1 MIKNYISHNEL
12 TQFFQYLE
20 KLIDQSRDVFWVR
33 SSDYSGQVYVSP
45 AYEKI
50 WGRPCESLYKQPEK
64 WIDTILPEDQERV
77 KNDIEQR
84 DQNVSAGQKFLQW
97 YRVVRPD
104 GKIRWVEDESF
115 AIFNDEGNHIGF
127 AGIATD
133 ITEKKANEIYL
144 QKEKIRAEA
153 ISKSKSEFIANM
165 SHDIKTPLSGII
177 GMTDILIS
185 QLKEEKEIDCAKAIL
200 NAGHTLMNFVENCLG
215 MVLSENSK
223 ITFNKEP
230 FFLKSVFHDIFY
242 LFQPAAKNKDISFTI
257 HYSDNMPDF
266 FSGNRAAIYRILL
279 NLVGNAI
286 KFTEKGSVDLQVT
299 INENPSSPR
308 QCIAKFMVNDT
319 GIGIAEDNQ
328 KIIFD
333 RYTRLSPSYERLY
346 EGAGIGLSIVKRFV
360 EELGGEICMTSEVGK
375 GSRFLVIL
383 PLEIPLLQAEE
394 YNNQNKE
401 PTLSSSDM
409 KFRPNELLDTQKL
422 PSTANAANEKKIL
435 GNVSILL
442 VEDNIVAQQIA
453 VSILRDLG
461 YQVQVADCGKKAIEL
476 FSQNKY
482 DLAFIDIGLPDISG
496 YFVIEEIRK
505 IENGKISFIPIIILT
520 AHATYDVE
528 KNRSGAESQ
537 EVLSKPLSK
546 EKAREV
552 VERYVANSSSIQ
564 T

>member
-1 MIKNYISHNEL
+1 MIKNHITYSRL
-12 TQFFQYLE
+12 TQFFQHIE

-33 SSDYSGQVYVSP
+33 SFDYSGQIYVSP

-50 WGRPCESLYKQPEK
+50 WGRPCESLYKKPEN
-64 WIDTILPEDQERV
+64 WVDTILPEDQERV
-77 KNDIEQR
+77 KNDIKQR
-84 DQNVSAGQKFLQW
+84 DQNVIAGQKFFQW

-115 AIFNDEGNHIGF
+115 AIFNNDGSHIGF

-133 ITEKKANEIYL
+133 ITEKKENEMYL

-165 SHDIKTPLSGII
+165 SHDIKTPLSGMI

-185 QLKEEKEIDCAKAIL
+185 RLKEEKEIDCAKTIL
-200 NAGHTLMNFVENCLG
+200 NAGHTLMRFLDNCIE
-215 MVLSENSK
+215 MVLSESGDV
-223 ITFNKEP
+223 IFNKEP
-230 FFLKSVFHDIFY
+230 FFLKSVLHDISS
-242 LFQPAAKNKDISFTI
+242 LFQPAAKNKNLSFTI
-257 HYSDNMPDF
+257 HYPDNVPDF

-286 KFTEKGSVDLQVT
+286 KFTEKGAVDLQVS
-299 INENPSSPR
+299 INQNSSSPR
-308 QCIAKFMVNDT
+308 QCIAKFRIKDT
-319 GIGIAEDNQ
+319 GIGIAEENQ
-328 KIIFD
+328 KRIFD

-346 EGAGIGLSIVKRFV
+346 EGAGIGLSIVKKFV
-360 EELGGEICMTSEVGK
+360 EELGGEICVTSQVGQ
-375 GSRFLVIL
+375 GSVFLLVL

-394 YNNQNKE
+394 YNNQNTE
-401 PTLSSSDM
+401 LTLAASDV
-409 KFRPNELLDTQKL
+409 KFYPNELLDTQTL
-422 PSTANAANEKKIL
+422 PANAANQITIP

-442 VEDNIVAQQIA
+442 VEDNIVAQQVA
-453 VSILRDLG
+453 VFILRDLG

-482 DLAFIDIGLPDISG
+482 DLVFIDVGLPDVSG

-505 IENGKISFIPIIILT
+505 IENGKNSFVPIIILT

-528 KNRSGAESQ
+528 EKKSGVDSQ
-537 EVLSKPLSK
+537 EMLSKPLSK
-546 EKAREV
+546 DKAREI
-552 VERYVANSSSIQ
+552 VERYVANSASVQ